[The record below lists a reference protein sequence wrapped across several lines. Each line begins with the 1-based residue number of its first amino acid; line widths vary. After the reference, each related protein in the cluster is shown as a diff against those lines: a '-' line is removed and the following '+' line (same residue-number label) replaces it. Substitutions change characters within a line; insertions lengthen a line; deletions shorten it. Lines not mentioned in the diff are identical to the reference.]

1 MSKIIEGLESKFGK
15 ISVTLGNKNDFLGVQ
30 LTFHKDGQLEIDMK
44 SYLHSAIKESDMEN
58 ALKLVSMPARS
69 NLFNINENSPTL
81 GQVKKTYFIASCMN
95 YYVCH

>member
-44 SYLHSAIKESDMEN
+44 SYLHSAIKESGMEN
-58 ALKLVSMPARS
+58 VLKPVSMPARS
-69 NLFNINENSPTL
+69 NLFNIDENSPRL
-81 GQVKKTYFIASCMN
+81 SQVKKNNFIVSCVNCCM
-95 YYVCH
+95 CH